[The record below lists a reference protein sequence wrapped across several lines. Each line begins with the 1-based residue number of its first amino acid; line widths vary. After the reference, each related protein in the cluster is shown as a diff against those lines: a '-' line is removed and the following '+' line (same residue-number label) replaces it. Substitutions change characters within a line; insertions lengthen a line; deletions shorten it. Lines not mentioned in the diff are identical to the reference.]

1 MSLPRITLRKDVGAR
16 VREGHPWIYRDA
28 TVANP
33 LNPGSLAEVVDREGR
48 FVASG
53 YVEDGPIALRVLSTK
68 RGEDPVTVVPERI
81 ASALALRKRFIS
93 DDTDAYRLLHGEG
106 DQVPG
111 AVVDRYAGY
120 AVLKFDGAAAETALR
135 EPVVAALRSLL
146 PDVTLLLRRGRGEHK
161 TTEAITGAV
170 PAGAIE
176 VREHGMVL
184 LSDLSAGQKTGLFLD
199 HRESRLK
206 VRQLAKGA
214 RVLNLYGYVGGFSIA
229 AGLGGAVSVETVD
242 VARAAVDLAHRAWA
256 ANGLDP
262 AAHTPTVSDVF
273 DRIDA
278 LRRRSVRFDV
288 VVCDPPSFAPSQS
301 AVGAAVNAYRKLH
314 AGCLRLVEPG
324 GLYLAASCSSHID
337 PVTFDR
343 TLREASDKTG
353 SKLQILDRWGGP
365 ADHPRLAAFPEG
377 DYLKCVLAR
386 RP

>member
-1 MSLPRITLRKDVGAR
+1 MSLARITLRKDVGAR
-16 VREGHPWIYRDA
+16 VRDGHPWIYRDA
-28 TVANP
+28 CAPTQ
-33 LNPGSLAEVVDREGR
+33 LSPGSLAEVVDRDGR

-68 RGEDPVTVVPERI
+68 RGEAPLSVIPERI
-81 ASALALRKRFIS
+81 AAALALRQRFIA

-120 AVLKFDGAAAETALR
+120 AMLKFDGAAAEQALR
-135 EPVVAALRSLL
+135 EPVTSALRTLL

-161 TTEAITGAV
+161 TTEAIFGILPKGPV
-170 PAGAIE
+170 E

-242 VARAAVDLAHRAWA
+242 VARGAIDLAHKAWA

-278 LRRRSVRFDV
+278 LRRRNIRFDV
-288 VVCDPPSFAPSQS
+288 VICDPPSFAPSQS
-301 AVGAAVNAYRKLH
+301 AVSAAVNAYRKLH
-314 AGCLRLVEPG
+314 AGCLRLVEPQ

-353 SKLQILDRWGGP
+353 TKLQILDRWGGP
-365 ADHPRLAAFPEG
+365 PDHPRLAAFPEG

>member
-1 MSLPRITLRKDVGAR
+1 MSLGRITLRKDVGAR

-28 TVANP
+28 CVATS
-33 LNPGSLAEVVDREGR
+33 LAPGALAEVVDREGR

-68 RGEDPVTVVPERI
+68 RGEHPLSVIPQRI
-81 ASALALRKRFIS
+81 ASALTLRRRVIS
-93 DDTDAYRLLHGEG
+93 SDTDAYRLLHGEG

-111 AVVDRYAGY
+111 AVVDRYADY
-120 AVLKFDGAAAETALR
+120 AMIKFDGAAAE
-135 EPVVAALRSLL
+135 AALKEAVVDALQTLL
-146 PDVTLLLRRGRGEHK
+146 PEVTLLLRRGRGDSK
-161 TTEAITGAV
+161 RTEAITGRL
-170 PAGAIE
+170 PEGPIE

-199 HRESRLK
+199 HRQARMK
-206 VRQLAKGA
+206 VRQLSAGA

-229 AGLGGAVSVETVD
+229 AGLGGAARVETVD
-242 VARAAVDLAHRAWA
+242 VARGAIELAHRAWA

-278 LRRRSVRFDV
+278 LRRRSMRFDIV
-288 VVCDPPSFAPSQS
+288 ICDPPSFAPSQS

-365 ADHPRLAAFPEG
+365 PDHPRLAAFPEG
-377 DYLKCVLAR
+377 DYLKCILAR